1 MLRVANGAISCCPM
15 PCKGE
20 EREPRAAVGRGLPPG
35 TWAGQRR
42 LEGYSPWDQKE
53 LDMTEQLGTAQGL
66 NYT

>member
-42 LEGYSPWDQKE
+42 LEGHERGPESGA
-53 LDMTEQLGTAQGL
+53 LRRV
-66 NYT
+66 